1 MVWDMRALV
10 ATQQLQ
16 LSLPPHV
23 SVTALAALP
32 PYRQLLVAAR
42 RLSCFQACAL
52 VPPPTGALT
61 CTHDMHT
68 CTHMYT

>member
-1 MVWDMRALV
+1 MRALV
-10 ATQQLQ
+10 VTQQLQ

-42 RLSCFQACAL
+42 RLSCFQAC
-52 VPPPTGALT
+52 P
-61 CTHDMHT
+61 CTT
-68 CTHMYT
+68 SNRRTYMYT